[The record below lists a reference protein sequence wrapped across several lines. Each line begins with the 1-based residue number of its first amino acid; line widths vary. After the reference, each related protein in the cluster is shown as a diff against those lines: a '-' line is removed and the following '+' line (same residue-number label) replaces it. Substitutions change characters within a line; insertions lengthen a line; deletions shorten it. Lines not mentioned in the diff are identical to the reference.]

1 MVGLTFDLYL
11 FEYQQYLSSGVQ
23 PTQEC
28 LEKFQEL
35 KTGKKMTYVIYG
47 LSEDKKSIIVLKTS
61 EDKDFDNFVGELPE
75 KECRWAVYDY
85 EFTLPG
91 GEGIRNK
98 LVFVVWSPDDANVK
112 NKMMFASS
120 KDALRR
126 RLEGI
131 HIEIQATDFSEI
143 TKDAILEKAL
153 RR

>member
-1 MVGLTFDLYL
+1 MRC
-11 FEYQQYLSSGVQ
+11 
-23 PTQEC
+23 TQEC

-35 KTGKKMTYVIYG
+35 KTGKKLSYVIYG
-47 LSEDKKSIIVLKTS
+47 LTEDKKSITVLKTS
-61 EDKDFDNFVGELPE
+61 EEKDFDTFVNELPE
-75 KECRWAVYDY
+75 KECRWAVYDF

-91 GEGIRNK
+91 GEGVRNK

>member
-1 MVGLTFDLYL
+1 M
-11 FEYQQYLSSGVQ
+11 SSGVQ

-35 KTGKKMTYVIYG
+35 KTGKKLSYVIYG
-47 LSEDKKSIIVLKTS
+47 LTEDKKSITVLKSS
-61 EDKDFDNFVGELPE
+61 EEKDFDAFVNELPE
-75 KECRWAVYDY
+75 KECRWAVYDF

>member
-1 MVGLTFDLYL
+1 MLIK
-11 FEYQQYLSSGVQ
+11 
-23 PTQEC
+23 TQEC

-35 KTGKKMTYVIYG
+35 KTGKKLSYVIYG
-47 LSEDKKSIIVLKTS
+47 LTEDKKSITVLKSS
-61 EDKDFDNFVGELPE
+61 EEKDFDAFVNELPE
-75 KECRWAVYDY
+75 KECRWAVYDF